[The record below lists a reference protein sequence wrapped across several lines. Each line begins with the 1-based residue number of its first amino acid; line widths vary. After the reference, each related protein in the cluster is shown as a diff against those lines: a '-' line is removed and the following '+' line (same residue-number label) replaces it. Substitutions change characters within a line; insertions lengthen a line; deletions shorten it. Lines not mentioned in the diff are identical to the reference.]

1 MDAAKEAMARS
12 KVIRREITEAIDHT
26 HRMQVAAHAAVNEGL
41 TRKLA
46 QTVTL
51 TVSIITCIA
60 LVLQP
65 WLYILRIIHVV
76 VAEYMYMSIFISI
89 ILDI

>member
-1 MDAAKEAMARS
+1 MDAAKEAMAKS
-12 KVIRREITEAIDHT
+12 KVIRREIAEATDHT

-51 TVSIITCIA
+51 TVSIFTCIV
-60 LVLQP
+60 LVLP
-65 WLYILRIIHVV
+65 IATAYNTCSRGRMHV
-76 VAEYMYMSIFISI
+76 YF
-89 ILDI
+89 